1 MITNDAMNEAVDF
14 VIVGSGGGSM
24 CAALLLRAAGKSV
37 LILEKAE
44 LVGGTTATS
53 GGVMWIPNNRFMK
66 SAGIHDSVEDAVR
79 YLDAIVG
86 QSADMSAD
94 MPGANS
100 KRRRTYVEEATQM
113 VDFLVSQG
121 IKLRRI
127 PSWPDYYKAPGE
139 SVPGRTVVAEL
150 FDLNQLGEWKAKLRP
165 GFLPLPANLDEAMQ
179 LPLFKRQWAAKK
191 VLFRVI
197 GRAIAD
203 KFTGRQRATAGQA
216 LQAQMLH
223 AALKAGVEIRLNSGV
238 RHLIVDG
245 DRVTGAV
252 AQKNGAEWRVGARLG
267 VLINAGGFARNQRM
281 LDQYIPGTSTEWS
294 NVIAEDTGD
303 MIEEG
308 LRISAAI
315 AQMSERIGTQI
326 VLPPGNPR
334 IKPTM
339 TSDAAKPHC
348 ITVDQSGTRYMN
360 EAGSSV
366 EFCRK
371 MFERNRQVP
380 AVPSWMVFDSQYVNT
395 YMLAG
400 TMPGPK
406 KPQSWFDEKFLRK
419 GATLDE
425 LATACDVDAGK
436 LRASVERFNGF
447 ARAGRDED
455 FHRGEHAYE
464 QWLGDPLREPSKSL
478 GPIEQGPFYALQLF
492 PGDVSTFGGL
502 VTDEH
507 SRVLRANG
515 SAIEGLYATG
525 TSTASVMGRVEP
537 GAGGS
542 VGPSF
547 TWGYVAAKHALDAS
561 NALRTTSPLQ
571 ATDSAPGAR
580 HVS

>member
-1 MITNDAMNEAVDF
+1 MNETFDF
-14 VIVGSGGGSM
+14 IVIGSGGGSM
-24 CAALLLRAAGKSV
+24 SAALLLRAAGKSV
-37 LILEKAE
+37 AILEKAD

-66 SAGIHDSVEDAVR
+66 SEGIHDSVEDALK
-79 YLDAIVG
+79 YLDAVVG
-86 QSADMSAD
+86 DSAD
-94 MPGANS
+94 MPGAS
-100 KRRRTYVEEATQM
+100 RARRLTYVEEAPKM
-113 VDFLVSQG
+113 IDFLVSQG
-121 IKLRRI
+121 IRLRRI

-139 SVPGRTVVAEL
+139 SVSGRTVVSEL

-179 LPLFKRQWAAKK
+179 LPLFKRTWAAKK
-191 VLFRVI
+191 VLLRVI
-197 GRAIAD
+197 GRAIGD
-203 KFTGRQRATAGQA
+203 KFTGRQRATAGHA

-223 AALKAGVEIRLNSGV
+223 AALKAGAQIRLNSGV
-238 RHLIVDG
+238 RQLIVEG
-245 DRVTGAV
+245 GRVTGV
-252 AQKNGAEWRVGARLG
+252 VTQKDSVEWRIGARLG

-281 LDQYIPGTSTEWS
+281 LDRYIPGTSAEWS

-308 LRISAAI
+308 VRIGAAI
-315 AQMSERIGTQI
+315 AQMGERIGTQI

-339 TSDAAKPHC
+339 TNDVSKPHC
-348 ITVDQSGTRYMN
+348 ITVDQTGMRYMN

-371 MFERNRQVP
+371 MLERNAQVP
-380 AVPSWMVFDSQYVNT
+380 AIPSWMVFDSQYVGT

-400 TMPGPK
+400 TMPGPR
-406 KPQSWFDEKFLRK
+406 KPQSWLDEKFLRK
-419 GATLDE
+419 GDTLEE
-425 LATACDVDAGK
+425 LAMACGMDAST
-436 LRASVERFNGF
+436 LCASVERFNGF
-447 ARAGRDED
+447 ARVGRDED
-455 FHRGEHAYE
+455 FHRGEHVYE
-464 QWLGDPLREPSKSL
+464 QWLGDPLRESSKSL

-507 SRVLRANG
+507 ARVLRSDG

-561 NALRTTSPLQ
+561 NSLGASAQ
-571 ATDSAPGAR
+571 VKATDSAHSPAR
-580 HVS
+580 QASRG